1 MAPNKDNASDARKKL
16 ADYALVIDLLGKLSG
31 AASEQTLAE
40 DIFHLFE
47 MLYGPFRWAAYLP
60 VVETQPG
67 EIKVR
72 GILDDNAS
80 MAARMLDLKTE
91 YSWTPSRKGF
101 LLRIER
107 EGALLAIVAVE
118 DFLLVDHIEHYL
130 NLALNLTPI
139 LGLAVSNAR
148 VYQRLRNEISERQRS
163 EQALQQTT
171 HALARSNKE
180 LEQFAYLASHD
191 LQEPLRMISNYV
203 SLLKMRYAG
212 KLDQDADEFIEY
224 AVDGAKRMQA
234 LINSILEYSR
244 VGKAALKPEPVDLTD
259 VIKESLSNLRV
270 SVEESDAVIK
280 MDTLPTVM
288 GNRERLVLLFQNL
301 IGNAIKYRKKE
312 EAPMIYVSGKE
323 DGSRWELSIKDNGI
337 GIDESSTDR
346 IFMLFQ
352 RLHGKSE
359 YPGSGVG
366 LAICKKIVE
375 QHGGRIWVE
384 SKPGE
389 GSTFRFTLPS
399 P

>member
-1 MAPNKDNASDARKKL
+1 M
-16 ADYALVIDLLGKLSG
+16 
-31 AASEQTLAE
+31 
-40 DIFHLFE
+40 
-47 MLYGPFRWAAYLP
+47 
-60 VVETQPG
+60 
-67 EIKVR
+67 
-72 GILDDNAS
+72 
-80 MAARMLDLKTE
+80 
-91 YSWTPSRKGF
+91 
-101 LLRIER
+101 
-107 EGALLAIVAVE
+107 
-118 DFLLVDHIEHYL
+118 
-130 NLALNLTPI
+130 
-139 LGLAVSNAR
+139 
-148 VYQRLRNEISERQRS
+148 
-163 EQALQQTT
+163 
-171 HALARSNKE
+171 
-180 LEQFAYLASHD
+180 
-191 LQEPLRMISNYV
+191 
-203 SLLKMRYAG
+203 
-212 KLDQDADEFIEY
+212 
-224 AVDGAKRMQA
+224 DGAKRMQA